1 MYILKF
7 YLGVENN
14 SQYRVL
20 IKGRDGFWDPEI
32 NGFFYSS
39 STNRMIPVINE
50 PQESSSSSQVVS
62 IQDDSEMEDSESQDV
77 QSDSILLSIS
87 QELRNQTLT
96 RIIDLQVP

>member
-1 MYILKF
+1 
-7 YLGVENN
+7 
-14 SQYRVL
+14 
-20 IKGRDGFWDPEI
+20 
-32 NGFFYSS
+32 
-39 STNRMIPVINE
+39 MIPLINE

-96 RIIDLQVP
+96 RIIDLQVVYLIL

>member
-1 MYILKF
+1 
-7 YLGVENN
+7 
-14 SQYRVL
+14 
-20 IKGRDGFWDPEI
+20 
-32 NGFFYSS
+32 
-39 STNRMIPVINE
+39 MIPVINE

>member
-1 MYILKF
+1 
-7 YLGVENN
+7 
-14 SQYRVL
+14 
-20 IKGRDGFWDPEI
+20 
-32 NGFFYSS
+32 
-39 STNRMIPVINE
+39 MIPVINE

-96 RIIDLQVP
+96 RIIDLQVT